1 MLKPLGDFPFRASII
16 MNNKKY
22 KIINNSKSTNLHSTI
37 SSLKGYNNIHLILG
51 GIAKDKKFIF
61 YQNIKNSLIVFIF
74 LESLDY
80 LLKKIK

>member
-1 MLKPLGDFPFRASII
+1 

-51 GIAKDKKFIF
+51 GIAKDKNFSILSK
-61 YQNIKNSLIVFIF
+61 Y
-74 LESLDY
+74 
-80 LLKKIK
+80 KKQLVCLHFWKV